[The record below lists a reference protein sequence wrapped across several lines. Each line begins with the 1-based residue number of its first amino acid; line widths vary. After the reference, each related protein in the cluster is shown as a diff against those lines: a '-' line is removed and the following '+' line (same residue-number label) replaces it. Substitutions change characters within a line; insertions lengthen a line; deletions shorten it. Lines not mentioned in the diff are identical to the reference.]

1 MAPAPPP
8 QTSVSSLL
16 NPSITTLLQ
25 ITVAKAI
32 ETGSASK
39 IPSIE
44 ILPLKS
50 TSAPKSIPTSTFS
63 TSIISKTSATV
74 SGTAT
79 ASATSTAD
87 KGVST
92 RPSGSLTAIITMII
106 VAVFVAYCVIRCCIC
121 KSMRKRKER
130 KELERERGDLERE
143 REAIEMAR
151 RMRERSRERMRKDG
165 WEDVLWHGRHKEEE
179 GNRAESPMEEKE
191 RPEIVSSC
199 IDAI

>member
-8 QTSVSSLL
+8 QTSASSLL
-16 NPSITTLLQ
+16 NPPASITTLLPLT
-25 ITVAKAI
+25 IAKAI
-32 ETGSASK
+32 ETASATR

-44 ILPLKS
+44 ILPPKS
-50 TSAPKSIPTSTFS
+50 TSAPKGIPTSTLS
-63 TSIISKTSATV
+63 TSIISKPSSTIS
-74 SGTAT
+74 SSAT

-87 KGVST
+87 KGVFT
-92 RPSGSLTAIITMII
+92 RPSGSLTAIITVII

-143 REAIEMAR
+143 RVRQMREREAIEMAG

-165 WEDVLWHGRHKEEE
+165 WEDVLLHGRHV
-179 GNRAESPMEEKE
+179 G
-191 RPEIVSSC
+191 
-199 IDAI
+199 

>member
-16 NPSITTLLQ
+16 NPSITTHLP

-44 ILPLKS
+44 ILPPKS
-50 TSAPKSIPTSTFS
+50 TSAPKSIPTSTSTFS
-63 TSIISKTSATV
+63 TSIISKTSSTI

-87 KGVST
+87 KGVFT

-106 VAVFVAYCVIRCCIC
+106 VAIFVAYCVIRCCVC

-143 REAIEMAR
+143 RVRQMREREAIEMAG
-151 RMRERSRERMRKDG
+151 RMRERSRKDG
-165 WEDVLWHGRHKEEE
+165 WEDVLLHGRHV
-179 GNRAESPMEEKE
+179 G
-191 RPEIVSSC
+191 
-199 IDAI
+199 

>member
-8 QTSVSSLL
+8 QTSVSSVL
-16 NPSITTLLQ
+16 NPPASITTLLP
-25 ITVAKAI
+25 ITVAKAL
-32 ETGSASK
+32 ETGSASR

-44 ILPLKS
+44 ILPPKS

-63 TSIISKTSATV
+63 TSIISKTSSTI

-87 KGVST
+87 KGIFT

-143 REAIEMAR
+143 RVRQMREREAIEMAG

-165 WEDVLWHGRHKEEE
+165 WEDVLLHGRHV
-179 GNRAESPMEEKE
+179 G
-191 RPEIVSSC
+191 
-199 IDAI
+199 